1 MIGFAREIQ
10 FFGSDGGSP
19 EPPILNLKAGTLT
32 NPGLALMPNWDGPD
46 SLNNNPFIDWLKL
59 ASEWQTS
66 GATQMG
72 WAALQAAGHISADGA
87 VLSIPPGADN
97 VTMTLLNRIPAES
110 TASGRYR
117 LYFTGDGD
125 IGFNGAGSV
134 DWPAVGQ
141 AEFNYTADGNSF
153 VNLMVGRV
161 DTGSIQFHAL
171 VHEDDWA
178 AYENGEVFRREW
190 LDLIRNARVLRF
202 TDWMNVDYYEGSGS
216 WTDRHTPDRITYQG
230 GEGVPVEVMCALCNT
245 IGADPWF
252 SLVSNADDTYVT
264 QFATVALA
272 TLEAE
277 RQPYVELSNKIWDG
291 ANWATANHFRDL
303 ALDWFEDSGIEACME
318 AYGGRSSEVFDL
330 WRAVWTGADAARVHT
345 VLQGWTP
352 NAYISEFALTAPR
365 WVALEGGRAAPY
377 TKATEW
383 ALHANLDGGMR
394 YEDDEHPDIITTI
407 QGWIDTL
414 TDEQIFDNM
423 AAAMRSG
430 NASIGSGYTMAGLA
444 TAYADQK
451 ALLAD
456 YGNTLTPICYEGG
469 SHLAVPPSR
478 NGNATWIALFN
489 SFYRSAQWAEVWSDS
504 ITETWYGAFGAA
516 SFYTRKN
523 DVRLPDANNG
533 YGLLRWPGD
542 TAGNLQLAA
551 WEAMQAARTGATG
564 RGAQDFIGDYDLA
577 EGI

>member
-1 MIGFAREIQ
+1 M
-10 FFGSDGGSP
+10 
-19 EPPILNLKAGTLT
+19 KAGTMT
-32 NPGLALMPNWDGPD
+32 NPPFGMLLNWDGPD
-46 SLNNNPFIDWLKL
+46 RINNNPFVDWLKL

-72 WAALQAAGHISADGA
+72 WADLVANGHITATGA
-87 VLSIPPGADN
+87 VLSIPAGADN
-97 VTMTLLNRIPAES
+97 VTMTLLNRLPAGS
-110 TASGRYR
+110 SGSGRYR
-117 LYFTGDGD
+117 LYFTGDGG

-134 DWPAVGQ
+134 DWPAAGI

-153 VNLMVGRV
+153 VNLIVGRV
-161 DTGSIQFHAL
+161 DTGSITFNAL
-171 VHEDDWA
+171 VHEDDWT
-178 AYENGEVFRREW
+178 AYENGETFRREW
-190 LDLIRNARVLRF
+190 LDLIRNSRVLRF
-202 TDWMNVDYYEGSGS
+202 TDWMGVDYYEGSGI
-216 WTDRHTPDRITYQG
+216 WADRHTPDRITYQG
-230 GEGVPVEVMCALCNT
+230 GEGVPVEVMCALCNE

-272 TLEAE
+272 TLDAE

-291 ANWATANHFRDL
+291 ANWATATHFRDL
-303 ALDWFEDSGIEACME
+303 AQTLFGDAGIEACME

-345 VLQGWTP
+345 VLQAWTP
-352 NAYISEFALTAPR
+352 NSYISEFAMTAPR
-365 WVALEGGRAAPY
+365 WVALQSGRAAPY

-394 YEDDEHPDIITTI
+394 YEDDEHPNVITTI

-423 AAAMRSG
+423 AGAMRNG
-430 NASIGSGYTMAGLA
+430 NASIGPGYTMSGLA
-444 TAYADQK
+444 TAYTDQK
-451 ALLAD
+451 NLLAY
-456 YGNTLTPICYEGG
+456 YGSTLNPICYEGG

-478 NGNATWIALFN
+478 NGNATWIDLFN
-489 SFYRSAQWAEVWSDS
+489 RFYRSAQWADVWSDS

-516 SFYTRKN
+516 SFYVRKN
-523 DVRLPDANNG
+523 DIRLPDANNG

-542 TAGNLQLAA
+542 TAGNLQLAE
-551 WEAMQAARTGATG
+551 WESLQAARTGATG
-564 RGAQDFIGDYDLA
+564 RGAQDFIGSYDIA
-577 EGI
+577 EAG